1 MIRKTLLKP
10 TKFRSVFKEVH
21 HKQSNCNARCL
32 RVEIRLLSSS
42 DPRISVSSAK
52 NRKYELHSAEH
63 FPCQGPQN
71 SAKRQ
76 KNLDIIHLYKY
87 IVSCY
92 TLQDQL
98 YFERTC
104 VKSQNL
110 LDKAKEKM
118 FPNAQCQSSQPKN
131 IVKRN
136 AIILLHVA
144 SNVSIMRVL
153 SSYLIKE
160 IENVF

>member
-1 MIRKTLLKP
+1 MNRKTLLKP

-71 SAKRQ
+71 SAK
-76 KNLDIIHLYKY
+76 
-87 IVSCY
+87 
-92 TLQDQL
+92 
-98 YFERTC
+98 
-104 VKSQNL
+104 
-110 LDKAKEKM
+110 KAKNPRHYS
-118 FPNAQCQSSQPKN
+118 FVQIYC
-131 IVKRN
+131 V
-136 AIILLHVA
+136 LLHIA
-144 SNVSIMRVL
+144 RLALFRENMCQESKLTRQGERKDVSECTMP
-153 SSYLIKE
+153 
-160 IENVF
+160 VFIA